1 MSDILVRDIGSAINI
16 DNIVQKNSPSQ
27 KVTGSTFDDV
37 ISEAI
42 SRVSQLKNDAD
53 KAVEELVKGGDI
65 TSAIL
70 AIEKAD
76 ISLQLMVEIR
86 NRLISTYEEIMK
98 MPI

>member
-27 KVTGSTFDDV
+27 EVTGSTFDDV

-53 KAVEELVKGGDI
+53 KAVEELAKGGDI

-98 MPI
+98 MPV